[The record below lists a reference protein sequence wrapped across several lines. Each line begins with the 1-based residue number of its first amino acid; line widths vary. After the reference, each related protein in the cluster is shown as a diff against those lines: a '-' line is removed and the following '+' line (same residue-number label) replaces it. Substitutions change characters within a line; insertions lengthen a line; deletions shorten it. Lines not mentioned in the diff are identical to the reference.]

1 MCEYW
6 AMKAE
11 KYLLRVSV
19 EARQYRT
26 QLVSMRMLVQSLA
39 SLSELRVQHCCELW
53 CRSQMRLRSQVA
65 VA

>member
-19 EARQYRT
+19 VAQQYRT